1 MENNG
6 VIIKGNKEGLN
17 ALVDID
23 KFTGFND
30 MLLVLIEKLSR
41 GKKFYKDSKL
51 YITINTSL
59 LNDEEIKELK
69 SVVLDKI
76 GVKEIIIDNPVEDNK
91 STKYDTDKFEKKEEV
106 EKTVKI
112 FSGVYEGR
120 TKFLRRTVRGG
131 QCIHFPGNI
140 VIIGDINS
148 GAEVYAGGNIIVLG
162 SIKGNV
168 FAGSNGNKKAII
180 AAFSM
185 EPEILKIGDII
196 TISPDD
202 YQKPKYPEVARIKDG
217 SIIVEPYLTNKYIY

>member
-17 ALVDID
+17 ALVDIE
-23 KFTGFND
+23 KFAGFND

-59 LNDEEIKELK
+59 LNDEEIRKLK
-69 SVVLDKI
+69 GVILDEI
-76 GVKEIIIDNPVEDNK
+76 GVKEIIIDNPVHDNK
-91 STKYDTDKFEKKEEV
+91 AAKYDTHEVKEKGEE
-106 EKTVKI
+106 EKAAKV

-168 FAGSNGNKKAII
+168 FAGSNGNSKAII

-202 YQKPKYPEVARIKDG
+202 YQKPNYPEVARIKDG

>member
-17 ALVDID
+17 ALIDIE
-23 KFTGFND
+23 KFSGFND

-59 LNDEEIKELK
+59 LNEIQQNELK
-69 SVVLDKI
+69 EEVLKKI
-76 GVKEIIIDNPVEDNK
+76 GVKEIVIENIEH
-91 STKYDTDKFEKKEEV
+91 EKKEVNV
-106 EKTVKI
+106 EKEIEKSQKI
-112 FSGVYEGR
+112 FSGIYEGR
-120 TKFLRRTVRGG
+120 TKFIRKTVRGG
-131 QCIHFPGNI
+131 QCVNFPGNI

-168 FAGSNGNKKAII
+168 FAGNNGNNKAII
-180 AAFSM
+180 AAFSL
-185 EPEILKIGDII
+185 EPEILKIGNII

-202 YQKPKYPEVARIKDG
+202 YQKPKYPEIAKVKDG
-217 SIIVEPYLTNKYIY
+217 AIIVEPYLANKYIY